1 MAFMPGRTNVRFW
14 VKLLWRFQNACVLR
28 ENMIAPFWNPIS
40 LSFDRLLYKRHL
52 LHQAIKTRQ
61 FKIKCDKSS
70 WRQLWS
76 LIKTGIISISFQL
89 LQSQELYIFHQQ
101 SQFKWVFWRSTTTW
115 HVFALNKNSE
125 KSHFKRLMTPVS
137 HLQRKESTLN
147 I

>member
-1 MAFMPGRTNVRFW
+1 M
-14 VKLLWRFQNACVLR
+14 
-28 ENMIAPFWNPIS
+28 
-40 LSFDRLLYKRHL
+40 
-52 LHQAIKTRQ
+52 
-61 FKIKCDKSS
+61 KIKCDKSS

-89 LQSQELYIFHQQ
+89 LQSQELLFFTKTKPVQVSLLKKYNNVIP
-101 SQFKWVFWRSTTTW
+101 
-115 HVFALNKNSE
+115 VFALNENSE